1 MFGTP
6 LWPLSPSATRHVF
19 SFIQPRQI
27 LSQDIFEI
35 QQIWA
40 ILAAHLGPYGICL
53 PNFSLLMVSAMAKDE
68 LKRQIGL
75 FDAVMLICG
84 DMIGIGIFVTTGV
97 IAETLPSPG
106 GVLLVWILGGL
117 LALTG
122 ALSCAELSASLPY
135 AGGDYIYIRE
145 AFGKLMGFLSGWSS
159 FLVTF
164 SGAIAFLAVGFI
176 GFLAF
181 FFPVLGSQE
190 AIVSVTVLGFPI
202 KVTIGAVFSII
213 VVLLISGLHCLGVK
227 LGTVTQNI
235 LTTLKIGSLLG
246 IILLGVLF
254 GEGNTAHFS
263 PLFDWQKITNASLF
277 AAAFIPAIFAYS
289 GWNAVIYIAGEV
301 KDPEKN
307 LPRALLWANLIVIAL
322 YLAINV
328 VYIYG
333 VRVTEMKGALRV
345 SEVATTALFGYQ
357 TSAWIT
363 GIITLSILGA
373 LNVVTMIGPRIY
385 YAMAQDGLF
394 FKRLTRVHPT
404 FGTPTSAI
412 ILQAIWSCLLI
423 LTGTFG
429 TLFTYVSVIIVL
441 FSALTVGS
449 VMVLRWKKPELAR
462 PYKLWGY
469 PIVPI
474 LFVLAH
480 LWIVWGSLVE
490 NPWDSLRGVIIVG
503 LGVPA
508 YLIWQNRLKR
518 MR

>member
-1 MFGTP
+1 
-6 LWPLSPSATRHVF
+6 
-19 SFIQPRQI
+19 
-27 LSQDIFEI
+27 
-35 QQIWA
+35 
-40 ILAAHLGPYGICL
+40 
-53 PNFSLLMVSAMAKDE
+53 MAQNE

-75 FDAVMLICG
+75 FDAIMLISG
-84 DMIGIGIFVTTGV
+84 DMIGIGIFVTTGA
-97 IAETLPSPG
+97 IAETLPTPG

-145 AFGKLMGFLSGWSS
+145 AYGKLMGFLSGWSS

-164 SGAIAFLAVGFI
+164 SGAIAFLAVGFN
-176 GFLAF
+176 GFMSF

-190 AIVSVTVLGFPI
+190 AIFSATILGLWINVTVGTL
-202 KVTIGAVFSII
+202 FSVI
-213 VVLLISGLHCLGVK
+213 VVMMISGLHCLGVRQ
-227 LGTVTQNI
+227 GTVTQNI

-246 IILLGVLF
+246 ILILGVSF
-254 GEGNTAHFS
+254 GKGNTAHFS
-263 PLFDWQKITNASLF
+263 PLFDWQKITNFSVF

-322 YLAINV
+322 YLAVNV

-333 VRVTEMKGALRV
+333 VPVTEMKGALRV

-363 GIITLSILGA
+363 AIITLSILGA

-385 YAMAQDGLF
+385 YAMAQDGVF
-394 FKRLTRVHPT
+394 FSRLSRIHPI
-404 FGTPTSAI
+404 FGTPTNAI
-412 ILQAIWSCLLI
+412 ILQAIWACCLI
-423 LTGTFG
+423 VTGTFG
-429 TLFTYVSVIIVL
+429 TLFTYVSIIITL

-449 VMVLRWKKPELAR
+449 VIVLRWKRPELKR

-474 LFVLAH
+474 LFILAH

-490 NPWDSLRGVIIVG
+490 KPWESLIGVFIVS
-503 LGVPA
+503 LGIPA
-508 YLIWQNRLKR
+508 YLIWQNRLKVIDWGR
-518 MR
+518 CGRG

>member
-1 MFGTP
+1 VGVTKFFQTMPSTEKSP
-6 LWPLSPSATRHVF
+6 TSCLSSV
-19 SFIQPRQI
+19 
-27 LSQDIFEI
+27 
-35 QQIWA
+35 
-40 ILAAHLGPYGICL
+40 
-53 PNFSLLMVSAMAKDE
+53 SLLMVVAMVQQE

-75 FDAVMLICG
+75 FDAVMLISG
-84 DMIGIGIFVTTGV
+84 DMIGIGIFVTTGA
-97 IAETLPSPG
+97 IAETLPTPG
-106 GVLLVWILGGL
+106 GVLLVWVLGGL

-145 AFGKLMGFLSGWSS
+145 AYGKLMGFMSGWSS

-164 SGAIAFLAVGFI
+164 SGAIAFLAVGFN
-176 GFLAF
+176 GFMSF
-181 FFPVLGSQE
+181 FFPILGSE
-190 AIVSVTVLGFPI
+190 KAIFATTVLGLSI
-202 KVTIGAVFSII
+202 NVTVGTLFSML
-213 VVLLISGLHCLGVK
+213 VVLLISGMHCLGVR
-227 LGTVTQNI
+227 LGTATQNI

-254 GEGNTAHFS
+254 GKGDAGHFS
-263 PLFDWQKITNASLF
+263 PLFDWHKIGNFSVF

-301 KDPEKN
+301 KEPEKN

-322 YLAINV
+322 YLAVNV

-333 VRVTEMKGALRV
+333 VPVTEMKGALRV

-363 GIITLSILGA
+363 AIITVSILGA
-373 LNVVTMIGPRIY
+373 LNVVSMIGPRIY
-385 YAMAQDGLF
+385 YAMARDGVF
-394 FKRLTRVHPT
+394 FKRLAGVHPT

-412 ILQAIWSCLLI
+412 LLQAIWACLLI

-429 TLFTYVSVIIVL
+429 TLFTYVSVIITL

-449 VMVLRWKKPELAR
+449 VIVLRWKRPELKR

-474 LFVLAH
+474 LFILAH
-480 LWIVWGSLVE
+480 LWIVWGSVVE
-490 NPWDSLRGVIIVG
+490 KPRDSLIGVFIVA
-503 LGVPA
+503 LGIPA
-508 YLIWQNRLKR
+508 YLIWQNRLKSN
-518 MR
+518 

>member
-1 MFGTP
+1 
-6 LWPLSPSATRHVF
+6 
-19 SFIQPRQI
+19 
-27 LSQDIFEI
+27 
-35 QQIWA
+35 
-40 ILAAHLGPYGICL
+40 
-53 PNFSLLMVSAMAKDE
+53 MAQNE

-75 FDAVMLICG
+75 FDAIMLISG
-84 DMIGIGIFVTTGV
+84 DMIGIGIFVTTGA
-97 IAETLPSPG
+97 IAETLPTPG

-145 AFGKLMGFLSGWSS
+145 AYGKLMGFLSGWSS

-164 SGAIAFLAVGFI
+164 SGAIAFLAVGFN
-176 GFLAF
+176 GFMSF

-190 AIVSVTVLGFPI
+190 AIFSATILGLWINVTVGTL
-202 KVTIGAVFSII
+202 FSVI
-213 VVLLISGLHCLGVK
+213 VVIMISGLHCLGVRQ
-227 LGTVTQNI
+227 GTVTQNI

-246 IILLGVLF
+246 ILILGVSF
-254 GEGNTAHFS
+254 GKGNTAHFS
-263 PLFDWQKITNASLF
+263 PLFDWQKITNFSVF

-307 LPRALLWANLIVIAL
+307 PPRALSWANLIVIAL
-322 YLAINV
+322 YLAVNV

-333 VRVTEMKGALRV
+333 VPVTEMKGALRV

-363 GIITLSILGA
+363 GIITVSILGA

-385 YAMAQDGLF
+385 YAMAQDGVF
-394 FKRLTRVHPT
+394 FKRLSRIHPI
-404 FGTPTSAI
+404 FGTPTNAI
-412 ILQAIWSCLLI
+412 ILQAIWACCLI
-423 LTGTFG
+423 VTGTFG
-429 TLFTYVSVIIVL
+429 TLFTYVSIIITL

-449 VMVLRWKKPELAR
+449 VIVLRWKRPELKR

-474 LFVLAH
+474 LFIIAH

-490 NPWDSLRGVIIVG
+490 KPWESLIGVFIVS
-503 LGVPA
+503 LGIPA
-508 YLIWQNRLKR
+508 YLIWQNRLKVIDWGR
-518 MR
+518 SGRG

>member
-1 MFGTP
+1 
-6 LWPLSPSATRHVF
+6 
-19 SFIQPRQI
+19 
-27 LSQDIFEI
+27 
-35 QQIWA
+35 
-40 ILAAHLGPYGICL
+40 
-53 PNFSLLMVSAMAKDE
+53 MVVAMAQQE

-75 FDAVMLICG
+75 FDAVMLISG
-84 DMIGIGIFVTTGV
+84 DMIGIGIFVTTGA
-97 IAETLPSPG
+97 IAETLPTPG
-106 GVLLVWILGGL
+106 GVLLVWVLGGL

-145 AFGKLMGFLSGWSS
+145 AYGKLMGFMSGWSS

-164 SGAIAFLAVGFI
+164 SGAIAFLAVGFN
-176 GFLAF
+176 GFMSF
-181 FFPVLGSQE
+181 FFPILGSE
-190 AIVSVTVLGFPI
+190 KAIFATTVLGLSI
-202 KVTIGAVFSII
+202 NATVGTLFSML
-213 VVLLISGLHCLGVK
+213 VVLLISGLHCLGVR
-227 LGTVTQNI
+227 LGTATQNI

-246 IILLGVLF
+246 IILLGILF
-254 GEGNTAHFS
+254 GTGDTAHFS
-263 PLFDWQKITNASLF
+263 PLFDWQKIGNFSVF

-301 KDPEKN
+301 KEPERN

-322 YLAINV
+322 YLAVNV

-333 VRVTEMKGALRV
+333 VPVTEMKGALRV

-363 GIITLSILGA
+363 AIITVSILGA

-385 YAMAQDGLF
+385 YAMARDGVF
-394 FKRLTRVHPT
+394 FKRLAGVHPT

-412 ILQAIWSCLLI
+412 LLQAIWACLLI

-429 TLFTYVSVIIVL
+429 TLFTYVSVIITL

-449 VMVLRWKKPELAR
+449 VMVLRWKRPELKR

-474 LFVLAH
+474 LFILAH
-480 LWIVWGSLVE
+480 LWIVWGSVVE
-490 NPWDSLRGVIIVG
+490 KPRDSLIGVFIVA
-503 LGVPA
+503 LGIPA
-508 YLIWQNRLKR
+508 YLIWQNRLKSN
-518 MR
+518 